1 MAQHQRNISPK
12 LPTRKAVVAA
22 PRQVAQVGRNEPC
35 PCGSGKKFKQCHAK
49 SGEEYLARL
58 AQERRIEEEAER
70 TGKRPSWFQRLL
82 FGG

>member
-1 MAQHQRNISPK
+1 VALRDRRISPK
-12 LPTRKAVVAA
+12 LPTRQIPITG

-49 SGEEYLARL
+49 DGEEYLRKL
-58 AQERRIEEEAER
+58 AQERSIEETAER
-70 TGKRPSWFQRLL
+70 TGKRPSWFARLL